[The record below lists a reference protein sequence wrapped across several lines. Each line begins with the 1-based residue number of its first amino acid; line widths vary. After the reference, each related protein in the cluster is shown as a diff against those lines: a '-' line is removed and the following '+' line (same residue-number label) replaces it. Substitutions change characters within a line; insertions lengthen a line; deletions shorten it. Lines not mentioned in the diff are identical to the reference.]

1 MAIPVS
7 NEGNFKRELIEAGTY
22 FARCYQ
28 MIDLGTQ
35 VGEYQGKETR
45 MRKILLGFE
54 LPTEQRVFKDKD
66 GNETQSPC
74 VLSREFTLS
83 LGDKS
88 KLLPFL
94 QAWRGKDFTADQIKK
109 FDVTVLLGVACMLG
123 VSVGTSKKGN
133 QYNEITGITPVMKGF
148 QPIPAVLEA
157 TEFTM
162 FHENGTL
169 DEHFNTSIFDRLP
182 SWIQDKIKASEEYK
196 SLGWASTET
205 KTVSNTS
212 TKIEDPA
219 DDLPF

>member
-35 VGEYQGKETR
+35 IGEYQGKETR
-45 MRKILLGFE
+45 SRKILLGFE
-54 LPTEQRVFKDKD
+54 LPTEQRTFKDKD
-66 GNETQSPC
+66 GNENESPC

-94 QAWRGKDFTADQIKK
+94 QAWRGKDFTPDQVKK
-109 FDVTVLLGVACMLG
+109 FDVTVLLSVSCMIGVG
-123 VSVGTSKKGN
+123 VGTSKKGT

-148 QPIPAVLEA
+148 TPIPAILEA

-169 DEHFNTSIFDRLP
+169 SENFNTAIFDRLP
-182 SWIQDKIKASEEYK
+182 EWIQLKIKASEEYK
-196 SLGWASTET
+196 SLGWASTENKSVSET
-205 KTVSNTS
+205 SEKT
-212 TKIEDPA
+212 EDPA